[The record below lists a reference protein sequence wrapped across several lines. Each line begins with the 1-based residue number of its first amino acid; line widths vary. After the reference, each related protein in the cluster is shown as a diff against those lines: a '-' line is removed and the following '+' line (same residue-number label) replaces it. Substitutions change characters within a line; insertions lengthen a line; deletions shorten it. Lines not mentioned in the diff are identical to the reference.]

1 MGLEQCCLVLII
13 HHYWDQA
20 FLSNLPD
27 LSWIMKFSSITSGI
41 IPNSVWA
48 PWTITYNSLEL
59 FFPQPQDFPHLS
71 ALINTLLNTWV
82 IPCKSPKFSLCA
94 FSPLWYSELQTLAIL
109 LFLDSHEHLLNSGN
123 PFGSALVPPPS
134 TSAWKFFQISK
145 LGQFIG
151 LTSFLSH
158 SSGRIIFCYMISS
171 VLKTVLFFFSCFSN
185 LFGFFV
191 GWINLVPVIPFWLEV
206 KVQLFVDKYIDC
218 LHVRKQYFE
227 HFTSQQ
233 NLLLLACWHLIVF

>member
-1 MGLEQCCLVLII
+1 
-13 HHYWDQA
+13 
-20 FLSNLPD
+20 
-27 LSWIMKFSSITSGI
+27 MKFSSITSGI

-171 VLKTVLFFFSCFSN
+171 VLKTVFFFFM
-185 LFGFFV
+185 FFQS
-191 GWINLVPVIPFWLEV
+191 FW
-206 KVQLFVDKYIDC
+206 FFCWVDKSGTCYSILTGSESPIICWQIHWLFACQEAILWAFYISTEFIVTCMLAFDC
-218 LHVRKQYFE
+218 VLVMF
-227 HFTSQQ
+227 
-233 NLLLLACWHLIVF
+233 